1 MTVNRLVYIAN
12 DGTIAIDGN
21 NLLDIDKEHFDWVP
35 SNVHAVQ
42 WYGDDVGGEIE
53 FKPSHPLAG
62 DKQPNQ
68 RISELGEWERLIQ
81 VYNEEIVRREEAER
95 TRLELEEASK
105 DYWAILRDIRN
116 YKLLECDWTQLPN
129 APLTPEQ
136 VAAWVQYRQEL
147 RDLPDSITDPKPLVI
162 AIESGEIH
170 PDWPVPP
177 Q

>member
-1 MTVNRLVYIAN
+1 MTVNRLVYIAD

-21 NLLDIDKEHFDWVP
+21 DLFGIDKEHFDWVP
-35 SNVHAVQ
+35 SNIHAVQ
-42 WYGDDVGGEIE
+42 WYGDEIGGDVE
-53 FKPSHPLAG
+53 FKSSNPLAG
-62 DKQPNQ
+62 DKPQNQ

-95 TRLELEEASK
+95 VRLQLEEASK
-105 DYWAILRDIRN
+105 DYWEILRGIRN

-136 VAAWVQYRQEL
+136 VDAWAQYRQEL
-147 RDLPDSITDPKPLVI
+147 RDLPDLISDPKPLVV
-162 AIESGEIH
+162 AFESGEIH